1 MTSATVNYLSEP
13 NTQPL
18 AAPSE
23 LNNKSSATLVYRIL
37 AASMIGY
44 VIVFILNNYL
54 IFFKGWPGPL
64 NFLKHQQWLG
74 FSPLRKALES
84 SDITLGW
91 IQFFM
96 LIAVLAF
103 VSLWAYKTR
112 QRELRDDAKLW
123 SDFSAYIIRTAFW
136 AILFIGIIDVTISFL
151 RVENFLEILVGDE
164 LTKQLGRSS
173 FRGTY
178 VLYPMFIVG
187 GIIAYFSKGLDFI
200 WLALL
205 VVIAEFL
212 IVIGRFI
219 FSYEQAFM
227 GDLVRFYYAA
237 LFLFASSYALV
248 SGGHVRVDVL
258 YASFNKRKKSITNIV
273 GCLILGLPLCW
284 IILLTGMWTRGSSLN
299 GPILTFEGYQ
309 QGYGMYVKY
318 IMVGFLIIY
327 AVSMLVQFVGYTLDN
342 IANLRGEEGDTYPV
356 KEITEDGMTESIMH
370 TETE

>member
-1 MTSATVNYLSEP
+1 MTPSANHLSES
-13 NTQPL
+13 NTRPL
-18 AAPSE
+18 TAPSE
-23 LNNKSSATLVYRIL
+23 LNNKSSTTPIYRIL

-54 IFFKGWPGPL
+54 IFFRGWPGPV

-74 FSPLRKALES
+74 FSPLRNPLES
-84 SDITLGW
+84 AALSLGW
-91 IQFFM
+91 IQFLM
-96 LIAVLAF
+96 LFGVLAITA
-103 VSLWAYKTR
+103 LWVFKTHQR
-112 QRELRDDAKLW
+112 QLRDDAKLW
-123 SDFSAYIIRTAFW
+123 SNFAAYIIRTAFW
-136 AILFIGIIDVTISFL
+136 AILFIGLIDVIISFL
-151 RVENFLEILVGDE
+151 RVENYLEIFVGDE

-237 LFLFASSYALV
+237 LFLFTSSYALV

-258 YASFNKRKKSITNIV
+258 YASFSKRKKSITNIV

-284 IILLTGMWTRGSSLN
+284 TILLTGMWTRGSSLN

-327 AVSMLVQFVGYTLDN
+327 AVSMLVQFVGYMLDN
-342 IANLRGEEGDTYPV
+342 IANLRGEEGDTYPL
-356 KEITEDGMTESIMH
+356 KEIVEYEGQND
-370 TETE
+370 

>member
-1 MTSATVNYLSEP
+1 MTSSAIHFSDSSTKSLATPIFRV
-13 NTQPL
+13 L
-18 AAPSE
+18 AG
-23 LNNKSSATLVYRIL
+23 V
-37 AASMIGY
+37 MIGY
-44 VIVFILNNYL
+44 VIVLLLNNYL
-54 IFFKGWPGPL
+54 IFFQDWPGPL
-64 NFLKHQQWLG
+64 NFLKHQQWFG
-74 FSPLRKALES
+74 FSPLRNPLEANAIS
-84 SDITLGW
+84 LGW
-91 IQFFM
+91 IQFLM
-96 LIAVLAF
+96 LFAVFGMVTAW
-103 VSLWAYKTR
+103 VYKTH
-112 QRELRDDAKLW
+112 QRDLRDDAKLW
-123 SDFSAYIIRTAFW
+123 SDFAAYIIRAAFW
-136 AILFIGIIDVTISFL
+136 AILLIGLVDVTISFL

-164 LTKQLGRSS
+164 LAIQLGRSQ

-205 VVIAEFL
+205 IVITEFL

-258 YASFNKRKKSITNIV
+258 YASFNKRKKSISNIV
-273 GCLILGLPLCW
+273 GCLLLGLPLCW
-284 IILLTGMWTRGSSLN
+284 IILITGTWTRGSSLN

-327 AVSMLVQFVGYTLDN
+327 AVSMLVQFVSYTLEN
-342 IANLRGEEGDTYPV
+342 IANLQEGAEEDLI
-356 KEITEDGMTESIMH
+356 EEESI
-370 TETE
+370 

>member
-1 MTSATVNYLSEP
+1 MTSATVNHLSE
-13 NTQPL
+13 
-18 AAPSE
+18 SE
-23 LNNKSSATLVYRIL
+23 TRSTPTLSNLSNKSPTTPIYRIL

-44 VIVFILNNYL
+44 VTVFILNNYL

-74 FSPLRKALES
+74 FSPLRNPLENAAVS
-84 SDITLGW
+84 LGW
-91 IQFFM
+91 IQFLM
-96 LIAVLAF
+96 LFAVLAI
-103 VSLWAYKTR
+103 VSLWVFKTHH
-112 QRELRDDAKLW
+112 RELRDDSKLW
-123 SDFSAYIIRTAFW
+123 SDFAAYIIRTDFW
-136 AILFIGIIDVTISFL
+136 AILMIGIIDMTISFL
-151 RVENFLEILVGDE
+151 RVENYLEILVGDE
-164 LTKQLGRSS
+164 LTTKLGRSS

-178 VLYPMFIVG
+178 VLYPLFIVG
-187 GIIAYFSKGLDFI
+187 GIIAYFSRGLDFI

-205 VVIAEFL
+205 IVIAEFL

-237 LFLFASSYALV
+237 LFLFASSYALI
-248 SGGHVRVDVL
+248 SEGHVRVDVL
-258 YASFNKRKKSITNIV
+258 YASFNKRKKSIVNIV

-327 AVSMLVQFVGYTLDN
+327 AVSMLVQFVSYTLEN
-342 IANLRGEEGDTYPV
+342 IANIQDGLEEEPY
-356 KEITEDGMTESIMH
+356 E
-370 TETE
+370 ETQI